1 MYQHATLYLTRALD
15 VGEVGEVLAGQAEVG
30 IRPDRFG
37 ELRGAGVV
45 VVATTMAVVEIGP
58 HLDGLRG
65 YVRARCA
72 VVSPDFLQ
80 RVDDVRQVLG
90 LVIEPGFRHGD
101 EVWRWLTALA
111 RAGAG
116 LIFLGGAF
124 LDDRSQPLAAPPGL
138 QLVTVAMADEA
149 GAAAPDAARVRR
161 RAWALAAV
169 AERGLIETAA
179 ADDGEARLARLRRWV
194 DLSGIRTEL
203 TAAERALI
211 DAAPGALPGR
221 QVVDAIWRSEG
232 LAVLAWALGAIDLP
246 AHDEP
251 ADVAA
256 VAAAIG
262 LLAEPVAAAPATLRA
277 PAELERLRRRQLA
290 IHWRLRQHRLAPAAV
305 DLVRLAQADFLG
317 GFDLF
322 GVALAE
328 RDLAIGGEPITRA
341 DPERIRAAMSIA
353 RERHHASNW
362 LRGDDADYAAI
373 ATPT

>member
-15 VGEVGEVLAGQAEVG
+15 VGEVGEVLAGRAEVR

-37 ELRGAGVV
+37 EVRGDGVV
-45 VVATTMAVVEIGP
+45 VVASTMAVAELGE

-72 VVSPDFLQ
+72 VVSPDFIR

-101 EVWRWLTALA
+101 QVWRWLAALA

-138 QLVTVAMADEA
+138 QLLTAGVADGGGSPPAADQ
-149 GAAAPDAARVRR
+149 VRR

-179 ADDGEARLARLRRWV
+179 DDGEGRIERLRRWV
-194 DLSGIRTEL
+194 ELSGFRTEL
-203 TAAERALI
+203 AADERALI
-211 DAAPGALPGR
+211 DAAPGAIPGR

-232 LAVLAWALGAIDLP
+232 LAVLAWALGGIDLP
-246 AHDEP
+246 PHDQP
-251 ADVAA
+251 VDVAA

-262 LLAEPVAAAPATLRA
+262 FLAEPRVADEATLR
-277 PAELERLRRRQLA
+277 PPDELDRLRRRQLA

-305 DLVRLAQADFLG
+305 DLVRLSQADFLG

-328 RDLAIGGEPITRA
+328 RDLAIGGVPISRA
-341 DPERIRAAMSIA
+341 DPERIRAATSIA
-353 RERHHASNW
+353 LERHHASNW
-362 LRGDDADYAAI
+362 LRGDDADYGAI